1 MAFKPKNLIA
11 FEDLKTA
18 IIANSQTIAIGD
30 AVIPAGTTSAAFVTG
45 GLNTTAGILGVV
57 ISIMGANGQVLEKSS
72 VTAASNNQTVG
83 MVAVQFI
90 PTYIAMEY
98 QADLTAASGT
108 TTGSNLMG
116 MFTVDSATNG
126 KLLES
131 SYTVFSTVKQFF
143 SYGPNPLNASQ
154 VFGHWTPAVGVI

>member
-1 MAFKPKNLIA
+1 MAFKPLRLVA
-11 FEDLKTA
+11 FEDLKSA

-30 AVIPAGTTSAAFVTG
+30 AVIPAATTSAGFVTG

-57 ISIMGANGQVLEKSS
+57 ISIVGLNGQVLEKSS
-72 VTAASNNQTVG
+72 VAVASNNQTVG
-83 MVAVQFI
+83 MIGVQYI

-98 QADLTAASGT
+98 MADLTAAAAT
-108 TTGSNLMG
+108 TTGSNLPG

-143 SYGPNPLNASQ
+143 SYGVNPLNNKQ
-154 VFGHWTPAVGVI
+154 VAGHWTPAVGQI